1 MNKRSLVNKIRV
13 KSPFNREL
21 TDNIFNF
28 VFDEIKRIVI
38 AEKKFDISEL
48 GEFDVVHRKMQ
59 TITDVN
65 KQAEILLPPKDKL
78 MFRPSRE
85 LINRLKD

>member
-65 KQAEILLPPKDKL
+65 KQAGILLPPKDKL